1 MLAESQGWIMPL
13 LFLGCLLW
21 ALSPMLPLHEPHQ
34 RWQRWALHAVPPLL
48 LFALLIDRVHA
59 LLTHDVNHPEVATLL
74 TSVDA
79 WPVRLQVL
87 FTGQGAVEGAM
98 LSFMAFSVLS
108 PRLPSLR
115 GSVPTTRSAIQRRM
129 VAHAGAWCAVLMTT
143 LLPESAYESLTLL
156 PPQPTQTVGAWSVL
170 FAVVLA
176 TLVLI
181 MAGELVSATGLMAT
195 TREPRLLLQRAV
207 MKMAVALPLLWWC
220 WAIHVDVE
228 AWWARPNADS
238 KATLGL
244 LIALFGT
251 AVTTVHVPA
260 QLVEGRSHTNQ
271 HPTRTTVAVAFTALL
286 MMPLFGGWM
295 SDAFGYVAS
304 ADALWIALRLT
315 AVLLLVA
322 GAFMLLPLL
331 GMDGAHRPELWWF
344 RVVIGAGVPL
354 GLVFT
359 SDAALL
365 VQGALL
371 TGTLSLMWPWI
382 LEHQHRPQRYAA
394 AASLSVVLV
403 GWALMWLPWP
413 LTVTVQAVV
422 AGTVAWSV
430 VASVPGAWSGR

>member
-115 GSVPTTRSAIQRRM
+115 GAVPTTRSAIQRRM
-129 VAHAGAWCAVLMTT
+129 VAHAGAWCTVLMTT

-295 SDAFGYVAS
+295 SDAFGYAAS

-344 RVVIGAGVPL
+344 RVVIGAGVPV

>member
-21 ALSPMLPLHEPHQ
+21 ALSPMLPLHAPHQ
-34 RWQRWALHAVPPLL
+34 RWQRWALHALPPLL
-48 LFALLIDRVHA
+48 MLTLLIDRLHA
-59 LLTHDVNHPEVATLL
+59 LLTHDVDHPEVATLL

-98 LSFMAFSVLS
+98 LSFMLFSVLS

-115 GSVPTTRSAIQRRM
+115 GAVDTTRSAIQRRM

-143 LLPESAYESLTLL
+143 LLPESAYESLALL
-156 PPQPTQTVGAWSVL
+156 PPEPTQTVGSWSILV
-170 FAVVLA
+170 AAVLA

-181 MAGELVSATGLMAT
+181 MSGELVSATGLMAT
-195 TREPRLLLQRAV
+195 TSEPRLLLQRAV

-220 WAIHVDVE
+220 WANHVDVE
-228 AWWARPNADS
+228 AWWERPNADPR
-238 KATLGL
+238 ATLGL

-271 HPTRTTVAVAFTALL
+271 HPTRTTVAVALTALL
-286 MMPLFGGWM
+286 VMPFFGGWM
-295 SDAFGYVAS
+295 SEAFGYVS
-304 ADALWIALRLT
+304 PADALWIALRLT
-315 AVLLLVA
+315 AMLLLVA
-322 GAFMLLPLL
+322 GGFMLLPLL

-344 RVVIGAGVPL
+344 RAVTGAGVPV

-371 TGTLSLMWPWI
+371 TGTLSLMWPWM
-382 LEHQHRPQRYAA
+382 LEHRHRPQRYAA
-394 AASLSVVLV
+394 LTGLSVVLV
-403 GWALMWLPWP
+403 GWALTLLAWP
-413 LTVTVQAVV
+413 LTVTLQAVV